1 MDDVQIAVDLTR
13 AAFVIA
19 IKVAVP
25 LLLAGLVVGVLV
37 SVLQAATSVQEQTLT
52 FIPKILAVAV
62 TAYLLMQWM
71 MSVVVEFTRH
81 LFEEMPWFFYP

>member
-13 AAFVIA
+13 AAFLIA
-19 IKVAVP
+19 IKISLP

-62 TAYLLMQWM
+62 TAYILMQWM
-71 MSVVVEFTRH
+71 MSVIIEYTRD
-81 LFEEMPWFFYP
+81 LFEEMPRLFFS